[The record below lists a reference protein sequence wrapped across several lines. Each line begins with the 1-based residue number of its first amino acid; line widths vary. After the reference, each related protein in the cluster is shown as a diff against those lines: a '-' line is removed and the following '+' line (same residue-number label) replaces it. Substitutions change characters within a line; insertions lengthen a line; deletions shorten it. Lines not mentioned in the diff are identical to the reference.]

1 MEKLRIGIIG
11 FGNRGFSFART
22 LQTERFRNRAE
33 VAAVYEPQPLKQEFA
48 RQACRNPVKI
58 CPSLEDFLNEKLDL
72 VMVTTPQF
80 AHAESAI
87 ASLHAGFDTFCDKP
101 MARSA
106 AECRAMIDAEKASSG
121 TLFMGF
127 NLRSHPV
134 VSKIRELIS
143 AGRAGKIQQQNCID
157 NFSNGYTY
165 FRRWHRFAKN
175 SGGLTVEKGTH
186 SIDLM
191 NWFSGSDPLRV
202 SAFGGLDRFTA
213 LPDASEYCRECSRKK
228 TCEYYFD
235 LEKVREQVS
244 LDTGIDESYVN
255 GGVRCDIC
263 PFNTEKDTYDN
274 MSVLIEYENGCR
286 AALMECFTSS
296 VRQYNDREFMIN
308 GWDGQIWASL
318 NRRTVHFY
326 RNAPGR
332 SAAPFEDLPV
342 PEVAGHHGG
351 ADPMMLD
358 YMFDCILK
366 KLPNTRMPSRAGYY
380 AVAVAEAAEQ
390 AVKERRIMEILPLE
404 TMEK

>member
-296 VRQYNDREFMIN
+296 VSLTTGRQFVLN
-308 GWDGQIWASL
+308 GWDGQIWSEL
-318 NRRTVHFY
+318 RTRGLKVY
-326 RNAPGR
+326 DNTPGKTT
-332 SAAPFEDLPV
+332 PP
-342 PEVAGHHGG
+342 PEEPEIPKGSGRHGG
-351 ADPMMLD
+351 ADNQMLD
-358 YMFDCILK
+358 YVLETILHDR
-366 KLPNTRMPSRAGYY
+366 PNTLMRTEDGYY
-380 AVAVAEAAEQ
+380 AVAVAEAAERS
-390 AVKERRIMEILPLE
+390 VREHRMIEIPQLE
-404 TMEK
+404 K